1 MRSIWL
7 RNNKTPEATVL
18 SYMKDLFTIRREE
31 FSKDMIRRNAKIN
44 WPRLYDS
51 APAVSLMLKFAFNYM
66 YSIFNSSMDLY
77 QSPLLH
83 PFSAKEFLANCED
96 KNKLNCTNASP

>member
-1 MRSIWL
+1 MRTIWL

-31 FSKDMIRRNAKIN
+31 FSENMIRRNAKIN

-51 APAVSLMLKFAFNYM
+51 APAVSFILKFAFIDM
-66 YSIFNSSMDLY
+66 YSIFNSSMDLHP
-77 QSPLLH
+77 SSLLH
-83 PFSAKEFLANCED
+83 PFFL
-96 KNKLNCTNASP
+96 KNPLSKVKIKIS